1 MLPPVTTATAST
13 TAATTTAFL
22 GQAAFAATPPTS
34 SAAVRLATPNPVAVA
49 AAMLLSCCVTHRDN
63 KIVQFSQ
70 WKRKLARLDSTDSLQ
85 QILTDPLRVGQWP
98 NGKCQPIYEVAAGVA
113 VAAAAAAGVA
123 AFSLRHL
130 AGRWDEK
137 PFSWNCVLSSCGIWH
152 LKRLKTAECTAKSV
166 AQRWEP
172 AVHCRLVYKS
182 ARRRRGEAINLAAIS
197 SVMMLWNLLSTVGI
211 LSLNCRK

>member
-34 SAAVRLATPNPVAVA
+34 SAAARLATPNPVTVAVVA

-85 QILTDPLRVGQWP
+85 QILTDPLWVGQWP

-113 VAAAAAAGVA
+113 VVVAAA

-152 LKRLKTAECTAKSV
+152 LKRLKTEDCRVHSEERSPKIGTRCT
-166 AQRWEP
+166 P
-172 AVHCRLVYKS
+172 
-182 ARRRRGEAINLAAIS
+182 
-197 SVMMLWNLLSTVGI
+197 
-211 LSLNCRK
+211 

>member
-1 MLPPVTTATAST
+1 MLPLLTTATAST

-34 SAAVRLATPNPVAVA
+34 SAAARPATPSPVAVAVVA

-70 WKRKLARLDSTDSLQ
+70 WKRKLARLDSTDWLQ

-98 NGKCQPIYEVAAGVA
+98 NGKCQPIYEAAAGVA
-113 VAAAAAAGVA
+113 VAA

-152 LKRLKTAECTAKSV
+152 LKDWRLQS
-166 AQRWEP
+166 AQRR
-172 AVHCRLVYKS
+172 A
-182 ARRRRGEAINLAAIS
+182 
-197 SVMMLWNLLSTVGI
+197 
-211 LSLNCRK
+211 

>member
-49 AAMLLSCCVTHRDN
+49 VVAAAMLLSCCVTHRDN

-70 WKRKLARLDSTDSLQ
+70 WKRKLARLDSTDLLQ

-152 LKRLKTAECTAKSV
+152 LKRLKTEDCRVHSEERSPKIGTRCT
-166 AQRWEP
+166 
-172 AVHCRLVYKS
+172 L
-182 ARRRRGEAINLAAIS
+182 
-197 SVMMLWNLLSTVGI
+197 
-211 LSLNCRK
+211 